1 MRDAANDLIRAEV
14 SRRTGWFRPFCL
26 AILVLLLVNTC
37 VVGGAIVLVT
47 RQIVTIPPGLI
58 SALTGNPSPVT
69 ITSTTVLDRIQA
81 LSNLMTTKYNYSSL
95 ITSEREMPGALKG
108 LYGDKLLMVA
118 VGHVTAG
125 IDIQKIQI
133 TEVKR
138 GVFTITL
145 PSPMLLDCFLDEK
158 ASYVVSRDT
167 GFFAKPAPNLD
178 QEARRFAVAE
188 FRTRA
193 VESDIY
199 GEVTSRAKTLIEGL
213 VLELGS
219 KNSTVVTSPPDP
231 NSPLPATCQ

>member
-1 MRDAANDLIRAEV
+1 MRDAANDLLRQEV
-14 SRRTGWFRPFCL
+14 RRRTGWFRPFCL
-26 AILVLLLVNTC
+26 AILVLLLLNTC

-58 SALTGNPSPVT
+58 SALTGGTSPVT

-81 LSNLMTTKYNYSSL
+81 LSNLMTTKFNYSSL
-95 ITSEREMPGALKG
+95 ITSEREMPGVLKG

-125 IDIQKIQI
+125 IDVKLIQI
-133 TEVKR
+133 TELTK
-138 GVFTITL
+138 GSFIITL
-145 PSPMLLDCFLDEK
+145 PPPVLLDCFLDEN

-193 VESDIY
+193 VESQIY
-199 GEVTSRAKTLIEGL
+199 NEVQSRAKALVEGL
-213 VLELGS
+213 VDELGT
-219 KNSTVVTSPPDP
+219 KKSTVVTTPPDP
-231 NSPLPATCQ
+231 NAPLPASCQ